1 MGCGGTVEE
10 TVYLT
15 PHCVGKRWWRGER
28 EEEVDCV
35 PNGTQSSKNAAAI
48 KT

>member
-1 MGCGGTVEE
+1 MGGRGGVEE

-15 PHCVGKRWWRGER
+15 PHRGGKRWWRGER